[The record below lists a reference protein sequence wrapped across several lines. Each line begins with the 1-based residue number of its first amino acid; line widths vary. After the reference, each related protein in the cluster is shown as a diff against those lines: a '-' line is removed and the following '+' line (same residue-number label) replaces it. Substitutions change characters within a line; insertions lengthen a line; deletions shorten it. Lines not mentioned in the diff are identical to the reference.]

1 MWCNTYW
8 KETSSQATMHL
19 ARRSKIVSW
28 DGIISRDD
36 FNDHLMEMFSDHLTE
51 TNSDET
57 LNRTLKRWS
66 IVISWRCCV
75 SSPWD
80 VSQTSHGDGR
90 VFVSWD
96 NIKII
101 SRDFDVHLMEMMMKI
116 SRDDCVFVSWDDVGI
131 ISMRSW
137 LNIWWI
143 WWSTS
148 HEMIFLSK
156 LRQLLRR

>member
-1 MWCNTYW
+1 MLPAFLIMP
-8 KETSSQATMHL
+8 SQATMHL
-19 ARRSKIVSW
+19 TRRSKIVSW

-36 FNDHLMEMFSDHLTE
+36 FNDHLMEMISDHLTE

-66 IVISWRCCV
+66 MMISWRCCV

-96 NIKII
+96 NIEII
-101 SRDFDVHLMEMMMKI
+101 SRDFDVHLMDMMMKI

-131 ISMRSW
+131 ISRDFDVHLMETMVKISRDDRVFVS
-137 LNIWWI
+137 
-143 WWSTS
+143 
-148 HEMIFLSK
+148 
-156 LRQLLRR
+156 